1 MLHGEKDGLVRVQD
15 TYDFF
20 AAAASKDK
28 QMKIYGGLFHEIF
41 NEYCRDEVIGDALQ
55 WILNRS

>member
-1 MLHGEKDGLVRVQD
+1 MTHGEKDGLVAVQD

-28 QMKIYGGLFHEIF
+28 QMKIYGGLFHEIL
-41 NEYCRDEVIGDALQ
+41 NEYCRDEVIDDMIRWMLRR
-55 WILNRS
+55 I